1 MQIMLLEDDPVLSK
15 EMEKFFRRKGHYVDR
30 FESGDKALSESHKKS
45 YDIALLDIQVP
56 NVDGKAV
63 CSRLRDSDPKL
74 PILMITAFGE
84 LEDKLEAF
92 SKGAD
97 DYLVK
102 PFHLDELL
110 ARVNALH
117 RRREQPMAKDV
128 LKFGG
133 LAINQDQS
141 TVSLNN
147 QTLDLTPKEFKLLL
161 ILAEANGNPVS
172 KQDIAS
178 KLWNYH
184 IETNQNTIE
193 VYINF
198 LRNKIDKGNAKK
210 HIHTRVGFGYYLKE
224 E

>member
-1 MQIMLLEDDPVLSK
+1 MLLEDDPVLSK
-15 EMEKFFRRKGHYVDR
+15 EMEKFFRRKGHQVDR
-30 FESGDKALSESHKKS
+30 FETGSKALDEFNKKA

-56 NVDGKAV
+56 DVDGKCV
-63 CSRLRDSDPKL
+63 CSHLRNTDTKL

-84 LEDKLEAF
+84 LDDKLDAF

-117 RRREQPMAKDV
+117 RRRKQPMAKEV
-128 LKFGG
+128 LHIGA
-133 LAINQDQS
+133 LAINQNQS
-141 TVSLNN
+141 KVSLNGKE
-147 QTLDLTPKEFKLLL
+147 LELTPKEYKLLL
-161 ILAEANGNPVS
+161 ILAEAQGNPVT
-172 KQDIAS
+172 KQEIAA

-184 IETNQNTIE
+184 IETSQNTIE

-198 LRNKIDKGNAKK
+198 LRNKIDKGNSKK
-210 HIHTRVGFGYYLKE
+210 YIHTRIGFGYYLKE